1 MDRTS
6 TKTSTSNSTINS
18 EEQGNL
24 ISLSSSS
31 EILPVAPNAET
42 SAVALQDPSDS
53 LPVTS
58 NSISPNKLIDTLAL
72 EIETGWWKKLSLKNK
87 ATIGAIA
94 IATMPTLIIGI
105 TSYYSADKLAG
116 VVIGTGFSVAIGS
129 AIAIFLVNRAIF
141 PILLAAAAVKQLGQ
155 GKLDTRINFEAKDEL
170 GILGS
175 NINQLADR
183 LQTLLAEKEAAARR
197 DRLLG
202 DIAWRARQATDT
214 QELTNRILAG
224 IRRILN
230 VDRALIY
237 RFNSDWSGTIVAESV
252 GAGWTKAL
260 DEKIDDPCFRA
271 RYIPQYQNGRVR
283 AIDDIYNEPG
293 LTDCHI
299 RTLEQFEVKANLVAP
314 MRKDNRLV
322 GLLIAHQCSGTR
334 NWKESEID
342 FFLQLASQI
351 EYALDHV
358 GFIEQLQAAARR
370 ERLLGDLAWKARQA
384 TEPSELLSLSLNN
397 IRKVLQVDRAL
408 IYQFNPDWSGT
419 IVAESVATGWTK
431 ALDEQIDDPCFRARY
446 VPQYQNG
453 RVRAIDN
460 IYNEPGLT
468 DCHIRTLEQF
478 EVKANLVAP
487 MRKDDRLVGLLIVHQ
502 CSSPRNWQQS
512 EIDFLLQVA
521 IQIEYALDHVGFIK
535 ELEKSRQEA
544 EAKSAEQRQQ
554 KEALQAQL
562 EKFLQ
567 QIEGAFQGDLTV
579 RAGVTAGEL
588 GTVADFFNALIEN
601 LQHIVMQVQ
610 SSADAVTQTAKVS
623 EVDVNT
629 LSDEARRQSESI
641 AAILE
646 QIQIMANSIQKVA
659 SSAQQAALKVQE
671 ANQTLKVGDK
681 AMNKT
686 VDGILTIQK
695 TVEETALKVKRLG
708 ESSQKIS
715 RVSSLIKDLANQTN
729 ILALNASI
737 EATGSGKQSQGFAIV
752 AEEVRTLAEQSAG
765 AAKEIEQ
772 IVEEIQIETN
782 EVVAAM
788 EAGIAQVS
796 TGTNLVKTTRA
807 KLTSIAAVSAQIR
820 TLVEDMASSATS
832 QMQTSSNLS
841 QSIQEVAT
849 IANQTSEQSQA
860 VADSFTKLLGVA
872 DELQESVAQF
882 RVK

>member
-252 GAGWTKAL
+252 GA
-260 DEKIDDPCFRA
+260 
-271 RYIPQYQNGRVR
+271 
-283 AIDDIYNEPG
+283 
-293 LTDCHI
+293 
-299 RTLEQFEVKANLVAP
+299 
-314 MRKDNRLV
+314 
-322 GLLIAHQCSGTR
+322 
-334 NWKESEID
+334 
-342 FFLQLASQI
+342 
-351 EYALDHV
+351 
-358 GFIEQLQAAARR
+358 
-370 ERLLGDLAWKARQA
+370 
-384 TEPSELLSLSLNN
+384 
-397 IRKVLQVDRAL
+397 
-408 IYQFNPDWSGT
+408 
-419 IVAESVATGWTK
+419 GWTK